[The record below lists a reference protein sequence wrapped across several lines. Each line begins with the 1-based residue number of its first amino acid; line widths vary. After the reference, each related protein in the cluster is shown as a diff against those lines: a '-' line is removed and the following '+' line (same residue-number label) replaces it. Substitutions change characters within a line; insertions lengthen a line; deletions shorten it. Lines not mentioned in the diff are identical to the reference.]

1 MYTQIKLVDDNI
13 SKADADIRSTLEKLD
28 KCQSESDKAHFQSEI
43 KLLRE
48 KENLLRK
55 EKEQLREQL
64 RPTGIKI
71 AYTPY
76 KHGTIH

>member
-48 KENLLRK
+48 EKILYLR
-55 EKEQLREQL
+55 EKEQLREQQ
-64 RPTGIKI
+64 RPAGICI
-71 AYTPY
+71 FL
-76 KHGTIH
+76 H